1 MTSYSFQ
8 LSAIHITFYILSKQI
23 HFHRHF
29 RLHLSIL
36 YKSQFLQSKY
46 QVFARNL
53 HEANTN
59 ITLYG
64 KKYNKK
70 TKNTCE
76 SENLTIYY

>member
-23 HFHRHF
+23 HFH
-29 RLHLSIL
+29 LSIL
-36 YKSQFLQSKY
+36 YKSLFLQSKY

-53 HEANTN
+53 HDANTN

-76 SENLTIYY
+76 SQKVTIYY